1 MNILS
6 NQIAKSIIGGGEQ
19 CYGAMIAD
27 NGKGTCK
34 WEIRCQKTDKYGSP
48 AGREY
53 VTDYRV
59 GSCSVSGKPFGSI

>member
-1 MNILS
+1 MKVINRHES
-6 NQIAKSIIGGGEQ
+6 EKIIGGGEQ